1 MMGDVSNLRR
11 NIIMRKIATSIL
23 VVAIM
28 LVVSA
33 ASVSAEKYEV
43 EKGDSLWN
51 IAKEFQTSVDELVS
65 LNDLKTTVIQPK
77 QTIMISET
85 YIVERGDTLSH
96 IAKDYGVKVKQIK
109 KWNDLDSD
117 TILIGEELVIKE
129 AKKPT
134 ESSDEKADKKVA
146 EPVAANSDSEKSQP
160 VEQETNKQETQTTN
174 DNEEPAGE
182 TFEVTATAYTA
193 ECDGCSGTTYT
204 GVDLKSN
211 PEKKVIAVDPDVI
224 PLGTKVYVEGYGYA
238 VAEDIGGA
246 IKGNKIDLHVPTKEE
261 AYSWGVQTVNITI
274 VD

>member
-1 MMGDVSNLRR
+1 MGNVSNLRR

-43 EKGDSLWN
+43 EKGDSLWS
-51 IAKEFQTSVDELVS
+51 IAEEFQTNVDELVS

-134 ESSDEKADKKVA
+134 KSSDEKADEKAA
-146 EPVAANSDSEKSQP
+146 EPVAANSESEKTQP

-204 GVDLKSN
+204 GVDLKNN
-211 PEKKVIAVDPDVI
+211 PDKKVIAVDPDVI

-238 VAEDIGGA
+238 VAEDIGSA

-261 AYSWGVQTVNITI
+261 AYSWGVQTVNVTI

>member
-1 MMGDVSNLRR
+1 
-11 NIIMRKIATSIL
+11 MRKIATSIL